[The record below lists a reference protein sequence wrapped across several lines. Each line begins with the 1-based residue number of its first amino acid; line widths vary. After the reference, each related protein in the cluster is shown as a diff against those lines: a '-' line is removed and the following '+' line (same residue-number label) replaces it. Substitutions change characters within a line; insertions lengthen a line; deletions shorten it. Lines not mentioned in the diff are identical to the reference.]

1 MASRGVWLAGTF
13 LALLLGVG
21 AVGMVVLRRP
31 SVAPPP
37 AITRAAPSVPPVD
50 AGLSDDE
57 VFVASMARLAEAKL
71 HADDELAAEQA
82 SANPGQPAAGGTV
95 DAGALTTGRK
105 PTTPASSHPRLEL
118 LARRLRDDDLSGVL
132 EEVHALY
139 RERSPVAAQAL
150 TLLARAMQDR
160 ARGGGLSKVEP
171 LLPRFQE
178 LPTSEAAVR
187 TAVAR
192 VLASVAL
199 ASAKAGQSER
209 SRQQASAALA
219 LDESPPEAYLAL
231 GEYQFQNNDLAGA
244 LDTWEHGLRINPGDV
259 PLTRRLEQGRGE
271 AERLGS
277 LERVASDHFV
287 VSFDGRADVPG
298 ARACLEI
305 MEAAY
310 RTVGAL
316 FQLYPDG
323 PIPVVLYPDRTYEQ
337 EGHVPWSAAVYTGKI
352 RLPSA
357 GASSASPR
365 FRGTLFHEY
374 AHALFQR
381 ATSGKGGPAWLNE
394 GFADIAKLQADPGPP
409 LRCTPD
415 VHYFPLKTL
424 EVGFGRIGSH
434 KQVHLGYLEARHA
447 VEHILEKH
455 GQEGVRALLGVLST
469 GAPFPVAFERALG
482 EDYATF
488 ASAFDAESP
497 H

>member
-1 MASRGVWLAGTF
+1 MRGAWPGGAF
-13 LALLLGVG
+13 LALLLAAGT
-21 AVGMVVLRRP
+21 VGMVLLHSRA
-31 SVAPPP
+31 APPP
-37 AITRAAPSVPPVD
+37 ATVPTAASAPPVD

-57 VFVASMARLAEAKL
+57 VFAASMARLAEAKL
-71 HADDELAAEQA
+71 HADDELAAAQA
-82 SANPGQPAAGGTV
+82 SADPGQRAVGLTV
-95 DAGALTTGRK
+95 DAGALTTALNPR
-105 PTTPASSHPRLEL
+105 PTASSHSRLEL
-118 LARRLRDDDLSGVL
+118 LTSRLRDDDLAGAV

-139 RERSPVAAQAL
+139 RERSPAAAQAL
-150 TLLARAMQDR
+150 TLVARALQER
-160 ARGGGLSKVEP
+160 ARGGGLSKVEA

-178 LPTSEAAVR
+178 LPTSEASVR
-187 TAVAR
+187 IAVAR
-192 VLASVAL
+192 VLASVAVV
-199 ASAKAGQSER
+199 SAKAGQSER
-209 SRQQASAALA
+209 SRQQARAALA

-259 PLTRRLEQGRGE
+259 LLTRRLERGRAE
-271 AERLGS
+271 AEHLGG
-277 LERVASDHFV
+277 LERVASEHFV

-310 RTVGAL
+310 RNVGGL

-323 PIPVVLYPDRTYEQ
+323 PIPVVLYPDRSYDQ
-337 EGHVPWSAAVYTGKI
+337 EDHVAWSAAIYNGKI

-394 GFADIAKLQADPGPP
+394 GFADVAKLQADPGPS

-415 VHYFPLKTL
+415 VHSYPLKTL
-424 EVGFGRIGSH
+424 EAGFGRIGSH
-434 KQVHLGYLEARHA
+434 KQVHLAYLEARHA
-447 VEHILEKH
+447 VEHILERH
-455 GQEGVRALLGVLST
+455 GQEGFRALLSALST

-482 EDYATF
+482 EDYSTF